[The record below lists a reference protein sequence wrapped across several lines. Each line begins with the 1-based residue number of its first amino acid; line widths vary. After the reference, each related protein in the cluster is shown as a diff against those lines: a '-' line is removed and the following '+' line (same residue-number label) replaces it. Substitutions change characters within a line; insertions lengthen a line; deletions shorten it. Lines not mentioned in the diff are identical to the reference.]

1 MIRRKK
7 KKQKK
12 PLSPKENHIKNV
24 LNTIIGGGRV
34 GQDAAS
40 FLGQRWFT
48 QLRRNRPE
56 DVGLRDTAPSL
67 ELLQRRAFTA
77 GIDG

>member
-1 MIRRKK
+1 M
-7 KKQKK
+7 
-12 PLSPKENHIKNV
+12 
-24 LNTIIGGGRV
+24 

-48 QLRRNRPE
+48 QFRRNRPE
-56 DVGLRDTAPSL
+56 DVGLRDTAPRL